1 MGSGSSG
8 LYAGAKGTGK
18 YVAGNRDYMRAG
30 ELFSVRIARRKD
42 VDPQGFYDVI
52 AHGTEKTILVEHN
65 GETAEIT
72 HRAFVQ
78 LMKKDPEWK
87 GRAVR
92 LLSCDTGKVAHGFAQ
107 GLADRLGVPVKAP
120 TELVWADWRGGYF
133 VAAGKMER
141 GKLVPDKTKPGDFVT
156 YYPRRRQK

>member
-1 MGSGSSG
+1 MGSGRSR
-8 LYAGAKGTGK
+8 LYAGAYGAGK

-42 VDPQGFYDVI
+42 IDPQGFYDVI
-52 AHGTEKTILVEHN
+52 AHGTEKTIQVEHN
-65 GETAEIT
+65 GETVEIT

-78 LMKKDPEWK
+78 LIKKDSEWK

-92 LLSCDTGKVAHGFAQ
+92 LLSCDTGKIAHGFAQ

-120 TELVWADWRGGYF
+120 TELVWADWRGNYF
-133 VAAGKMER
+133 VAAGKIER
-141 GKLVPDKTKPGDFVT
+141 RKLVPDKTKMGDFVMF
-156 YYPRRRQK
+156 YPKRRKK